1 MTAPAVVVTLPG
13 RDVLRPLLR
22 APTIAAW
29 ARDRGLCPWAV
40 CDVLARY
47 AGADTDWL
55 AVSSPR
61 TRAVLLA
68 LAETARDGGARGA
81 A

>member
-1 MTAPAVVVTLPG
+1 MTAPAVRVTLPG
-13 RDVLRPLLR
+13 RDALRPLLR

-29 ARDRGLCPWAV
+29 ARGRGLCPWAV
-40 CDVLARY
+40 RDVLARY
-47 AGADTDWL
+47 AGGDTDWL

-61 TRAVLLA
+61 TRAILLA
-68 LAETARDGGARGA
+68 LAEAALDGEARA